1 MNDRS
6 QVEPQD
12 ELGVAAEVTAA
23 EVRAA
28 EVAAA
33 AELPASYFEIYKMTV
48 EMADRVSARRGLAN
62 SFFLTINTTILGIL
76 GTHAASWY
84 LAVAGI
90 ILCIS
95 WWALLKSYR
104 DLNAAK
110 FKVILA
116 MEKNLPAQP
125 YGDEWDYLRSERVQS
140 LAPGAARRAWT
151 ARYRELGVIE
161 RTVPWVF
168 ALVYLA
174 DIVRRLAG

>member
-6 QVEPQD
+6 QAEPQD
-12 ELGVAAEVTAA
+12 ELGVE
-23 EVRAA
+23 A

-33 AELPASYFEIYKMTV
+33 AELPANYFEIYKTAV

-62 SFFLTINTTILGIL
+62 TFFLTINTTVLGVL

-90 ILCIS
+90 ILCAS

-125 YGDEWDYLRSERVQS
+125 YGDEWNHLRKEPVQS
-140 LAPGAARRAWT
+140 PSPGAALRAWA

-168 ALVYLA
+168 ALLYLA
-174 DIVRRLAG
+174 EIVRRLAG

>member
-6 QVEPQD
+6 QAEPQD
-12 ELGVAAEVTAA
+12 ELGAG
-23 EVRAA
+23 A

-33 AELPASYFEIYKMTV
+33 GLPGNYFEIYKMAV
-48 EMADRVSARRGLAN
+48 EMADRVTARRGLAN
-62 SFFLTINTTILGIL
+62 SFFLTVNTAVLGVL
-76 GTHAASWY
+76 GTHGASWY

-90 ILCIS
+90 ILSVS

-116 MEKNLPAQP
+116 MEQNLPARL
-125 YGDEWDYLRSERVQS
+125 YGDEWNHLHKEPAQPSSSR
-140 LAPGAARRAWT
+140 AALRAW
-151 ARYRELGVIE
+151 AAQYRELGFVE

-174 DIVRRLAG
+174 DLVRRLTG

>member
-1 MNDRS
+1 
-6 QVEPQD
+6 
-12 ELGVAAEVTAA
+12 
-23 EVRAA
+23 
-28 EVAAA
+28 
-33 AELPASYFEIYKMTV
+33 V

-125 YGDEWDYLRSERVQS
+125 YGDEWDHLRSERAQP

-174 DIVRRLAG
+174 DIARRLAG

>member
-1 MNDRS
+1 MNDGS
-6 QVEPQD
+6 QAEPQD
-12 ELGVAAEVTAA
+12 DLAVGAGAATP
-23 EVRAA
+23 
-28 EVAAA
+28 
-33 AELPASYFEIYKMTV
+33 AELPASYFEMYKMTV

-62 SFFLTINTTILGIL
+62 SFFLTVNTTVLGVL

-90 ILCIS
+90 IVCVS
-95 WWALLKSYR
+95 WWVLLRSYR

-125 YGDEWDYLRSERVQS
+125 YGDEWNHLHSEPVQS
-140 LAPGAARRAWT
+140 PSPGAARRGWA

-168 ALVYLA
+168 ALLYLA
-174 DIVRRLAG
+174 EIVRRLAG

>member
-6 QVEPQD
+6 QAEPQD
-12 ELGVAAEVTAA
+12 QLAAG
-23 EVRAA
+23 A

-33 AELPASYFEIYKMTV
+33 ADLPASYFEIYKMAV

-62 SFFLTINTTILGIL
+62 TFFLTINTTVLGVL

-90 ILCIS
+90 ILCVS
-95 WWALLKSYR
+95 WWALLRSYR

-125 YGDEWDYLRSERVQS
+125 YGDEWSHLRKERALPS
-140 LAPGAARRAWT
+140 ARRAGLRAW
-151 ARYRELGVIE
+151 AAQYRELGVIE

-168 ALVYLA
+168 ALVYLV
-174 DIVRRLAG
+174 DISRRLTG